1 MEKNDEIKRNV
12 PEQQHCSVQNNS
24 QTNDQ
29 NRQNMGAEP
38 QQPYTQNRPYHGQQ
52 YQQQI
57 YRGVQQNYQHF
68 NRTEFNQNKNAGTQE
83 YIENKNKGTTSMVLG
98 IVSLGIVLIPF
109 IGWVGGIVTGIIGMV
124 QGLKAKKVLRP
135 EDRGKATAGFVCS
148 VVALSIVVLIWVLF
162 FIGLLAGSMLN
173 NSLSH
178 YYNF

>member
-29 NRQNMGAEP
+29 K
-38 QQPYTQNRPYHGQQ
+38 
-52 YQQQI
+52 QI